1 MYKRKLDESISHS
14 IFNELNRPE
23 KREFQSPQ
31 ARNLSA
37 VNRFKLTRLL
47 KNRGDSHSYQ
57 VSQYNKKNGMGTPMS
72 SSRSVRARSP
82 KKIIRDFV
90 SQEDEDISMNLSFIE
105 SKKQR
110 ASARKL
116 SYSHQLSD
124 NARRFSNRATSVC
137 SNKSER
143 DN

>member
-1 MYKRKLDESISHS
+1 
-14 IFNELNRPE
+14 
-23 KREFQSPQ
+23 
-31 ARNLSA
+31 
-37 VNRFKLTRLL
+37 
-47 KNRGDSHSYQ
+47 
-57 VSQYNKKNGMGTPMS
+57 MGTPMS

-116 SYSHQLSD
+116 SYSH
-124 NARRFSNRATSVC
+124 
-137 SNKSER
+137 
-143 DN
+143 

>member
-14 IFNELNRPE
+14 IYNELNKSE
-23 KREFQSPQ
+23 NREFESPH

-57 VSQYNKKNGMGTPMS
+57 ASQYNKRSVGINTPMS

-90 SQEDEDISMNLSFIE
+90 SQEDEDIAMNLSFIE

-116 SYSHQLSD
+116 SYSH
-124 NARRFSNRATSVC
+124 
-137 SNKSER
+137 
-143 DN
+143 